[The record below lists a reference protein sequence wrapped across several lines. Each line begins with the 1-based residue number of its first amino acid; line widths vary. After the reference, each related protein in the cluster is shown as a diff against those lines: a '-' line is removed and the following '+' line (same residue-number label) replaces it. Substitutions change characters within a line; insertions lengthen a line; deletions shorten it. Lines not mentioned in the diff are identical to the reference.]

1 MAEKN
6 KTKLWLVL
14 ERIARL
20 RVAVGFFVA
29 LVAFLLAEPSWHS
42 VVVGI
47 AIASCG
53 ESLRVWA
60 AGHIRKGQEV
70 TTSGPYSLTRHPL
83 YLGSFVI
90 GVGFVWAAGSAV
102 VAILVASY
110 LLVMLWVATTVEEA
124 ALRESF
130 GTEYDRYRR
139 GQFERSRRR
148 FSLSQVMQNGEHR
161 TLIGFILVLGLLL
174 LKVWLSAGS

>member
-60 AGHIRKGQEV
+60 AYK
-70 TTSGPYSLTRHPL
+70 TR
-83 YLGSFVI
+83 I
-90 GVGFVWAAGSAV
+90 GAD
-102 VAILVASY
+102 IL
-110 LLVMLWVATTVEEA
+110 
-124 ALRESF
+124 R
-130 GTEYDRYRR
+130 DP
-139 GQFERSRRR
+139 ERSGK
-148 FSLSQVMQNGEHR
+148 Q
-161 TLIGFILVLGLLL
+161 
-174 LKVWLSAGS
+174 